1 MRRNIQAL
9 GGKDKCVR
17 RRFRGGHIVSGYHRD
32 RCRDLEVPKQLIN
45 VRAFAAGGQGPGR
58 ADLVKILQQ
67 LFRAGLDANLRNH
80 LAEDAGAYLFY
91 GLNFRFVDLLAEFT
105 EKCGKEEAPA
115 HADAAVNFPVR
126 QANFDV
132 FERYLLYLT
141 GRREC
146 AEDLAQETW
155 IRVLQ
160 RGSQYNGRQRFDPW
174 LFAIARNLAIDY
186 LRKKR
191 KAVAT
196 VSLPN
201 DRDAMLLLPSSD
213 PSPFEAAARSEDAM
227 RLAGRLQI
235 LPPLYREALLLR
247 FQEDLSLAE
256 MAQVLGAPTTTV
268 TSRIYRGLAALR
280 SAFEEGDSHGG

>member
-1 MRRNIQAL
+1 MSAL
-9 GGKDKCVR
+9 PMTLNTTAETEPAKIA
-17 RRFRGGHIVSGYHRD
+17 RGLRERD
-32 RCRDLEVPKQLIN
+32 MELL
-45 VRAFAAGGQGPGR
+45 
-58 ADLVKILQQ
+58 ADLVERCQHRL
-67 LFRAGLDANLRNH
+67 
-80 LAEDAGAYLFY
+80 
-91 GLNFRFVDLLAEFT
+91 V
-105 EKCGKEEAPA
+105 
-115 HADAAVNFPVR
+115 
-126 QANFDV
+126 
-132 FERYLLYLT
+132 RYLLYLT
-141 GRREC
+141 GRREY

-160 RGSQYNGRQRFDPW
+160 RGSQYDGRQRFDLW

-196 VSLPN
+196 GSLPN

-247 FQEDLSLAE
+247 FQEELSLAE
-256 MAQVLGAPTTTV
+256 IAQVVGAPVTTV

>member
-1 MRRNIQAL
+1 MLAL
-9 GGKDKCVR
+9 PMALNTTAETETAKIA
-17 RRFRGGHIVSGYHRD
+17 RGLRERD
-32 RCRDLEVPKQLIN
+32 ME
-45 VRAFAAGGQGPGR
+45 
-58 ADLVKILQQ
+58 
-67 LFRAGLDANLRNH
+67 
-80 LAEDAGAYLFY
+80 
-91 GLNFRFVDLLAEFT
+91 LLAELV
-105 EKCGKEEAPA
+105 ERYQ
-115 HADAAVNFPVR
+115 HRLV
-126 QANFDV
+126 
-132 FERYLLYLT
+132 RYLLYLT
-141 GRREC
+141 GRREY

-155 IRVLQ
+155 VRVLQ

-191 KAVAT
+191 KVVQTA
-196 VSLPN
+196 SLPN
-201 DRDAMLLLPSSD
+201 DRDAMLQLPSSG

-227 RLAGRLQI
+227 SLAGRLQI

-256 MAQVLGAPTTTV
+256 MAQVLGAPVTTV

>member
-1 MRRNIQAL
+1 MTLNTTAETETAKIA
-9 GGKDKCVR
+9 
-17 RRFRGGHIVSGYHRD
+17 RGLRERD
-32 RCRDLEVPKQLIN
+32 MQLL
-45 VRAFAAGGQGPGR
+45 
-58 ADLVKILQQ
+58 ADLVERYQHRL
-67 LFRAGLDANLRNH
+67 
-80 LAEDAGAYLFY
+80 
-91 GLNFRFVDLLAEFT
+91 V
-105 EKCGKEEAPA
+105 
-115 HADAAVNFPVR
+115 
-126 QANFDV
+126 
-132 FERYLLYLT
+132 RYLLYLT
-141 GRREC
+141 GMREY

-191 KAVAT
+191 KAVPT
-196 VSLPN
+196 VSLP
-201 DRDAMLLLPSSD
+201 DDHDAVLLVPSSG

-227 RLAGRLQI
+227 SLAGRLQI
-235 LPPLYREALLLR
+235 LSPLYREALLLR

-256 MAQVLGAPTTTV
+256 IAQVLGAPVTTV